1 MGIRIDKKT
10 GFPLI
15 CDTCGGRYQ
24 CVQWCPTKAV
34 QKKE

>member
-1 MGIRIDKKT
+1 MDTRAAL
-10 GFPLI
+10 PLI
-15 CDTCGGRYQ
+15 CDTCEGDYQ